1 MGKRAAGKAK
11 VKATAKT
18 AVAAAPDQVDATPKP
33 LVLAPAPSQVNQRNT
48 EYPVAVQEFG
58 DLSSVDT
65 TLTDDVPS
73 IATLCD

>member
-1 MGKRAAGKAK
+1 MGKRAAGKQPKA
-11 VKATAKT
+11 KATS